1 MAFLIRLNKHS
12 DTRGNLTAIEM
23 LKDIPFE
30 VKRVFYIYDVE
41 EGNGRG
47 GHRHKKTTQSLIC
60 VKGSCRVYVD
70 NGIKEETFI
79 LTSPDQ
85 CLVLEPRDW
94 HTMNFENGSILL
106 VLASEY
112 YDSNDYIY
120 EKYNYKAN
128 LA

>member
-1 MAFLIRLNKHS
+1 MAFIINLNKHS
-12 DTRGNLTAIEM
+12 DNRGNLIAIEM

-30 VKRVFYIYDVE
+30 IKRVFYIYDVK

-47 GHRHKKTTQSLIC
+47 GHRHKKTIQSLIC
-60 VKGSCRVYVD
+60 VKGSCQIYVD
-70 NGIKEETFI
+70 NGEKEETFF
-79 LTSPDQ
+79 LNSPEQ

-112 YDSNDYIY
+112 YDANDYIY
-120 EKYNYKAN
+120 ERYSYNVNSA
-128 LA
+128 